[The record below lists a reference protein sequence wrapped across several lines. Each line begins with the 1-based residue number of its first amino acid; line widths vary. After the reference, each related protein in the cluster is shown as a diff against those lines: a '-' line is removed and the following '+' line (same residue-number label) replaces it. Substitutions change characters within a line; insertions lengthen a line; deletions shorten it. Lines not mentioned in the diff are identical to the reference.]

1 LAPVVPGVVS
11 FLGSDYSLD
20 CRENEMILLFIII
33 EIALLCV
40 LVLLIRIAI
49 RRGIARVLAG
59 DEDFGDEFQ
68 PAGGADTRTSNSV
81 EATIQAVA
89 EHQEKRSKAS

>member
-1 LAPVVPGVVS
+1 VS
-11 FLGSDYSLD
+11 FPFLNSDYSLD
-20 CRENEMILLFIII
+20 RRENEMLLLFILI

-49 RRGIARVLAG
+49 RRGIARVFQG
-59 DEDFGDEFQ
+59 DDDFGDEFQ
-68 PAGGADTRTSNSV
+68 PASAGTRTSSSV

>member
-1 LAPVVPGVVS
+1 M
-11 FLGSDYSLD
+11 F
-20 CRENEMILLFIII
+20 LLFILI

-49 RRGIARVLAG
+49 RRGIAHVLKG

-68 PAGGADTRTSNSV
+68 PAGAGTRTSSSV

-89 EHQEKRSKAS
+89 EHQGKRSKAS

>member
-1 LAPVVPGVVS
+1 M
-11 FLGSDYSLD
+11 F
-20 CRENEMILLFIII
+20 LLFILI

-49 RRGIARVLAG
+49 RRGIARVFRG
-59 DEDFGDEFQ
+59 DDDFGDEFQ
-68 PAGGADTRTSNSV
+68 PVGADTRTSNSV

>member
-68 PAGGADTRTSNSV
+68 PAGADTRTSHSV